1 MGGITVAERRPA
13 RARPWV
19 DNGMPG
25 AGHAR
30 ELVLEQT
37 LELELELELEQ
48 GHVMERETISVW
60 NSPPV
65 QYNS

>member
-1 MGGITVAERRPA
+1 
-13 RARPWV
+13 
-19 DNGMPG
+19 MPG

-37 LELELELELEQ
+37 LELELELEL

-60 NSPPV
+60 NTPPV

>member
-1 MGGITVAERRPA
+1 MAWETLQLLSGAPP

-25 AGHAR
+25 AGRAQ

-37 LELELELELEQ
+37 LELELEQ
-48 GHVMERETISVW
+48 GHVMERETVSVW
-60 NSPPV
+60 NTPPV

>member
-1 MGGITVAERRPA
+1 MGDIAVAELRPPA

-25 AGHAR
+25 AGRAQ

-37 LELELELELEQ
+37 LELELEQ

-60 NSPPV
+60 NTPPV